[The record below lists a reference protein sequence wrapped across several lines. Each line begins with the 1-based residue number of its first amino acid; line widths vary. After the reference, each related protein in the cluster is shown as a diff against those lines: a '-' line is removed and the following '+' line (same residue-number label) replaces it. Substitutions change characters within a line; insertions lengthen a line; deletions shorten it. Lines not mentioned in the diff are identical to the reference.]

1 MNEKETWIK
10 IADNIS
16 EIVFREKNIA
26 SVDVEGQKIC
36 IIKTAKGLKACSSL
50 CPHASG
56 DLSLGYLDKKEN
68 IVCPVH
74 GYRFNLTHGRDSNDE
89 GYFLTIFRIKESEDG
104 VFVEVK

>member
-1 MNEKETWIK
+1 MNEKETWVK
-10 IADNIS
+10 IADNID
-16 EIVFREKNIA
+16 EIVFGEKKIA
-26 SVDVEGQKIC
+26 EIEIEGKKIC
-36 IIKTAKGLKACSSL
+36 IIQTTKGLKGCSSL

-89 GYFLTIFRIKESEDG
+89 GYFLKIFKLKENEEG
-104 VFVEVK
+104 VFIEV